1 MPHGA
6 APFLVP
12 KLSEIQSRI
21 RGVDPQAGS
30 RLDSLQPV
38 RPTPTPPRQLFGSTG
53 LPSSL
58 PPPLEGAPA
67 PLLPAA
73 GFPRPPPL
81 VPRRRR
87 RLISWFTSGR

>member
-21 RGVDPQAGS
+21 RGAESVP
-30 RLDSLQPV
+30 RLDPLQPM
-38 RPTPTPPRQLFGSTG
+38 RPTPTATQPRLLFGSTG

-58 PPPLEGAPA
+58 LQPLEGAPA

-73 GFPRPPPL
+73 SFPRPPPL
-81 VPRRRR
+81 SPRRRR